1 MAQSTEE
8 SDTDEQRDTNNLDTS
23 SEEHIPLL
31 KVDENCDSESSL
43 NLSNGHDYGATK
55 DEEKEQ

>member
-1 MAQSTEE
+1 MAQSME
-8 SDTDEQRDTNNLDTS
+8 DVDEQRGTNNLDTS

-31 KVDENCDSESSL
+31 KMDENCNSESSF

-55 DEEKEQ
+55 DEENEQ

>member
-1 MAQSTEE
+1 MTQSTE
-8 SDTDEQRDTNNLDTS
+8 DVDEQRDTNNLDTS
-23 SEEHIPLL
+23 SEEEHIPLL
-31 KVDENCDSESSL
+31 KVDENCNSESSL